1 MFNFKDKVALI
12 TGSSRGIG
20 KATAIMFA
28 ETGADVIINYQKDEA
43 SANQVKNECLKF
55 GVRAIAVKADMADQQ
70 SVNEMV
76 AISIKEFGKID
87 ILINNAGIW
96 NENHIDGMDTKL
108 LQKTLDININGCFYT
123 AMAVVPHMKKRN
135 SGVIVNISST
145 AGQRGE
151 SFHSPYAATKG
162 ALIAMTKS
170 WGPELIQHNIRV
182 NCVAPGW
189 VDTDMSREALDG
201 PEGDSIRS
209 VIPVGRAGTP
219 EELAGPILFM
229 ASDMATFIVGEIL
242 NVNGG
247 AVLCG

>member
-1 MFNFKDKVALI
+1 MFNFKNKVVLV
-12 TGSSRGIG
+12 TGGSRGIG

-28 ETGADVIINYQKDEA
+28 EAGADVIINYQKDEA
-43 SANQVKNECLKF
+43 SAIEVKNECLQH
-55 GVRAIAVKADMADQQ
+55 GVKAIIARADMADRQN
-70 SVNEMV
+70 VMDMV
-76 AISIKEFGKID
+76 DRSIKELGKID

-96 NENHIDGMDTKL
+96 NENHIDNMDTEL

-123 AMAVVPHMKKRN
+123 AMAVVPHMKKQK
-135 SGVIVNISST
+135 SGVIVNIAST

-162 ALIAMTKS
+162 AIIAMTKS

-189 VDTDMSREALDG
+189 VDTDMSRESLDG

-219 EELAGPILFM
+219 KELAGPILFM
-229 ASDMATFIVGEIL
+229 ASDLATFIVGEIL